1 MALNRTSSS
10 KDLDWVDEW
19 RAIAVEIN
27 SSSTA
32 SQLTVECLNTFRKVL
47 KQLSDNPKA
56 SRASFQ
62 SLKQSYSSLALWEA
76 GYGIGQGKLDA
87 SLAQSRTL
95 RKSLLELL
103 VSVSKTLTDR
113 VLPLSNLGQ
122 VEEMK
127 VSYSGLVS
135 ITTDARKEVLQDADG
150 DSDDESASDS
160 SSVLFLDDWSEIA
173 EDLSTDVQCLLDLDP
188 IIDCPAPDQ
197 EQSNTTRERGMLQWQ
212 PHISYSDKI
221 KNRFPKAEAD
231 LVERFAQANWERFLR
246 TKASR
251 ESCLAAQKCVEKEVE
266 IGGPLTEPGSK
277 FHDSGLGTTAYS
289 GTSYAE
295 TVMSYRANGRDSI
308 RIPPLPDGAKEG
320 KQFDCLA
327 CGRRLV
333 IKSNSA
339 WKKHI
344 YEDLCPWVCH
354 DLGCKYGNNIFDDR
368 SDWIDHLG
376 LQHGMAPEWKG
387 FECPLCSEDTGD
399 GKFVISRHLSDHLEE
414 ISLAALPLSVEDE
427 NDEPSSES
435 EHELVLGSIDSQV
448 SEGAD
453 EESYTIKCICHGPED
468 DGHTIYCEACGTWQH
483 LACYYPHSHEEAMQ
497 EDFSHFCADC
507 KSRQPDPQET
517 APLRRKNELV
527 HGSQQDESG
536 SRAASLD
543 GDRVSSDRMRIT
555 IFVEPQATQE
565 AANLADFDNDS
576 SHSTD
581 GGGPRYC
588 YCNKAS
594 HGEMIAC
601 DSEDCSREWFHLA
614 CVGLTTPP
622 KASEEWYCET
632 CTKRLKIHGPASS
645 VEGANA
651 VELNHVSNYPQKLPS
666 LKDALGHHGYP
677 YSSEGTN
684 ATDDSG
690 LPPSSSRN
698 FDTGDFTPLHVQD
711 VDGYLTKLDPA
722 HTD

>member
-95 RKSLLELL
+95 RESLLELL

-122 VEEMK
+122 VEEMTI
-127 VSYSGLVS
+127 SYSGLVS
-135 ITTDARKEVLQDADG
+135 ITTDASKEVLQDADG
-150 DSDDESASDS
+150 DSGDESASDS

-173 EDLSTDVQCLLDLDP
+173 EDLSTDVQCILDLDP

-197 EQSNTTRERGMLQWQ
+197 ARSNTTRDRGTIQWQ

-221 KNRFPKAEAD
+221 KNRFPKAEAS
-231 LVERFAQANWERFLR
+231 LVERLAQANWDRFLR

-251 ESCLAAQKCVEKEVE
+251 ENYLAAQKCAEKEVE
-266 IGGPLTEPGSK
+266 MRGPLTEPVSK

-295 TVMSYRANGRDSI
+295 TVMSYRANERDSI

-320 KQFDCLA
+320 KKFDCLA
-327 CGRRLV
+327 CGRRLI

-354 DLGCKYGNNIFDDR
+354 DLGCKYDNNIFDDR

-427 NDEPSSES
+427 NDEPSC
-435 EHELVLGSIDSQV
+435 GSDHLLSLSSFDSQV
-448 SEGAD
+448 SEGEG
-453 EESYTIKCICHGPED
+453 EEPFTIKCICHGSED
-468 DGHTIYCEACGTWQH
+468 DDSMIYCEACYTWQH
-483 LACYYPHSHEEAMQ
+483 MSCYYPHSREEAMQ

-517 APLRRKNELV
+517 APLRHENELL

-543 GDRVSSDRMRIT
+543 GNRVSSGRKRIT

-581 GGGPRYC
+581 GGEPRYC

-601 DSEDCSREWFHLA
+601 DSEDCSRQWFHLA

-622 KASEEWYCET
+622 TASGKSEYLQSEARSNKMT
-632 CTKRLKIHGPASS
+632 SKKNGTAKLAK
-645 VEGANA
+645 GA
-651 VELNHVSNYPQKLPS
+651 
-666 LKDALGHHGYP
+666 
-677 YSSEGTN
+677 
-684 ATDDSG
+684 
-690 LPPSSSRN
+690 
-698 FDTGDFTPLHVQD
+698 
-711 VDGYLTKLDPA
+711 
-722 HTD
+722 